1 LALRTIIVDDEVL
14 ARRKIRSF
22 LAEDPR
28 FSVAAECAD
37 GRQAVA
43 AIRSEQPDLVFLD
56 VQMPGWNGF
65 EVLDSLLE
73 ENLPSVIFV
82 TAFDKYAVQ
91 AFAVRAVDYLLKPFN
106 KNRFAE
112 ALERVLETRAR
123 GPARG
128 RKEELKSALAE
139 LASES
144 RERERIVVK
153 SGSRLILL
161 RKDAIEW
168 VEAQGDYVRLHVG
181 KEAHLL
187 RETMAAVTERL
198 NSPRFVRIHRSRI
211 VNLDFVRELRPLWGG
226 DYTVLLRD
234 GTQLT
239 LSRTYRATLETI
251 MQREGAGNLRSG
263 GRQP

>member
-1 LALRTIIVDDEVL
+1 LALRTIIVDDEVP

-22 LAEDPR
+22 LAEDSR
-28 FSVAAECAD
+28 FSVVAECSD
-37 GRQAVA
+37 GRQAVE
-43 AIRSEQPDLVFLD
+43 AIRREQPDLVFLD

-65 EVLDSLLE
+65 EVLDSLPE

-91 AFAVRAVDYLLKPFN
+91 AFAVRAIDYLLKPFTRH
-106 KNRFAE
+106 RFAE
-112 ALERVLETRAR
+112 ALDRVLKTRSR
-123 GPARG
+123 GHAG
-128 RKEELKSALAE
+128 GSKEELKSALQE
-139 LASES
+139 LVSES
-144 RERERIVVK
+144 RERERMVVK

-168 VEAQGDYVRLHVG
+168 VEAQGDYIRLHVG

-198 NSPRFVRIHRSRI
+198 DSPRFVRIHRSRI
-211 VNLDFVRELRPLWGG
+211 VNLDFVRELQPLWGG
-226 DYTVLLRD
+226 DYKVLMRD

-239 LSRTYRATLETI
+239 LSRTYRATLQAI
-251 MQREGAGNLRSG
+251 MQREGAGNLRAG
-263 GRQP
+263 GQP